1 MSTGRRRQGEGV
13 ELSDERAEEYFRL
26 VRSFSSSFLP
36 FDQHG
41 MGRSER
47 LHRKSRNRKSSES
60 TFLLGNKRSVVCDSR
75 YHPSTRS
82 CPFRSE
88 MRRAGGGCT
97 ERSQA
102 VSQLAT
108 TTLLDRKKVR
118 ETVGRALLYAVLTRP
133 QDGRQP
139 PSSPLARSVRRAR
152 WLGRRTLWMRKTSRR

>member
-1 MSTGRRRQGEGV
+1 MSRRRQSEQGV

-26 VRSFSSSFLP
+26 VRSFFSSFIP

-41 MGRSER
+41 MGRSEH
-47 LHRKSRNRKSSES
+47 LHRSSRNRKSLES
-60 TFLLGNKRSVVCDSR
+60 TFLLGNKRSVVRDSQ
-75 YHPSTRS
+75 YHPSTLS

-97 ERSQA
+97 EHSQE

-108 TTLLDRKKVR
+108 TTPSDRKKVR
-118 ETVGRALLYAVLTRP
+118 ETVSRAPLYAVFTRS

-152 WLGRRTLWMRKTSRR
+152 WLGRRTLWMRKTSRP